1 MCASSFFGGDD
12 KVAKDLLTKIYR
24 KLTWRSLSSENNS
37 CVSKFSTLTE
47 ICAEINARI
56 ANLFSENQEKRKNE
70 KSTQE
75 MQISEQYDFFG
86 VDTGFEQ
93 DNDLPSEV
101 ETENKLKDIEI
112 HYKESILETA
122 SEIEEK
128 AKKDDQYFFEEEE
141 RNNKVE
147 IEANKDKEIDAT
159 VETID
164 SVVKR
169 EEPLK
174 FA

>member
-1 MCASSFFGGDD
+1 M
-12 KVAKDLLTKIYR
+12 
-24 KLTWRSLSSENNS
+24 
-37 CVSKFSTLTE
+37 
-47 ICAEINARI
+47 
-56 ANLFSENQEKRKNE
+56 
-70 KSTQE
+70 
-75 MQISEQYDFFG
+75 
-86 VDTGFEQ
+86 
-93 DNDLPSEV
+93 PSEV